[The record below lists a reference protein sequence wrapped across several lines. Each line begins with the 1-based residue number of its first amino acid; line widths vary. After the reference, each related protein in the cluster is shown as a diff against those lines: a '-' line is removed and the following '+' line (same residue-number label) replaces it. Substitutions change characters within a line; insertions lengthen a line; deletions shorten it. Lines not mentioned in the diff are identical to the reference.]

1 MKLRDEMLANLA
13 DSAPALIAVYNTQTG
28 VYTYVNKAV
37 KKILG
42 YEPEDFINGGME
54 FVISLIH
61 PDDVSMLIAKNQ
73 AALEKANT
81 TRLMSQTDEPIS
93 SFEYRIK
100 HKNGSWVW
108 LQTEGSVLSRDT
120 DGKVLEVFKVSLD
133 ITKRKLNEAEL
144 QDLKKGFEEKLAKQ
158 TRDLQER
165 ERMFRNL
172 IEVIED
178 YAIFHLDP
186 NGQVTSWNEGIG
198 NILGYTEQEIVG
210 MSMSIFF
217 TAKDQRDDAHLKE
230 LEDAKTK
237 GTTVVE
243 GIRVRKDGTTFY
255 AVATVTPIWAEDGTL
270 EGYSKIMRDVTE
282 LKEAEETIR
291 YHAMHDTLTGLAN
304 RKALDEHFNISKS
317 MAVRHGNK
325 IGLIFLDL
333 DRFKTINDTLGHGIG
348 DLVLKEVAARLK
360 KAVRKVDIVAR
371 LGGDEFVLLINEVHS
386 AQNIGK
392 VANKILESIRPSI
405 NVQDHNLHVTASMGI
420 AMFAD
425 DGQDIYS
432 LLKNADTALYRAKD
446 AGRNRYQFYD
456 YSMNLQSGSKLSLEQ
471 DLRTAV
477 TNNQLRME
485 YQPFIDIKTGKVLGA
500 ESLVRWHHPKLG
512 IVHPFDFIPL
522 SEETGM
528 IVPIG
533 KWILDTVCQQG
544 KIFEQAGFPLK
555 VTVNLSARQ
564 FSEAELVST
573 ITDSLNKTGYNAQN
587 LEVEITESVA
597 MDNIARTSL
606 KLNDL
611 KELGISISID
621 DFGTGYSSLSYLK
634 KFPVQKLKIDKSFV
648 KHAITD
654 PQDSTI
660 IRAIISMGQSLGL
673 TVCAEGVEDEHQ
685 FALLRSMECDIAQG
699 YLISK
704 PLPAEQLVDWLKHYT
719 MVREGSAY

>member
-1 MKLRDEMLANLA
+1 MKSRDEMLINLT
-13 DSAPALIAVYNTQTG
+13 DNAPGLIAVFNTQTG
-28 VYTYVNKAV
+28 QCLYANKATN
-37 KKILG
+37 KILG
-42 YEPEDFINGGME
+42 YGPEDFINGGRD
-54 FVISLIH
+54 FVRKILH
-61 PDDVSMLIAKNQ
+61 PEDHLGL
-73 AALEKANT
+73 LEQCQTVLETFNT
-81 TRLMSQTDEPIS
+81 TKQNSADDLTTK
-93 SFEYRIK
+93 FEYR
-100 HKNGSWVW
+100 
-108 LQTEGSVLSRDT
+108 VL
-120 DGKVLEVFKVSLD
+120 
-133 ITKRKLNEAEL
+133 
-144 QDLKKGFEEKLAKQ
+144 
-158 TRDLQER
+158 
-165 ERMFRNL
+165 
-172 IEVIED
+172 
-178 YAIFHLDP
+178 
-186 NGQVTSWNEGIG
+186 
-198 NILGYTEQEIVG
+198 
-210 MSMSIFF
+210 
-217 TAKDQRDDAHLKE
+217 
-230 LEDAKTK
+230 
-237 GTTVVE
+237 
-243 GIRVRKDGTTFY
+243 RKDGTWTWLRTEVGILCRDHNNQVQEIF
-255 AVATVTPIWAEDGTL
+255 TVSSDI
-270 EGYSKIMRDVTE
+270 SE
-282 LKEAEETIR
+282 LKEAEDTIR

-304 RKALDEHFNISKS
+304 RKALDEHFNVSKS
-317 MAVRHGNK
+317 IAIRHGNK

-348 DLVLKEVAARLK
+348 DLVLKEVAERLK

-386 AQNIGK
+386 AQNIAK
-392 VANKILESIRPSI
+392 VANKILETIRPNMNI
-405 NVQDHNLHVTASMGI
+405 QDHNLHVTASMGI

-477 TNNQLRME
+477 TNNELYME
-485 YQPFIDIKTGKVLGA
+485 YQPFIDIKSGKVLGVEA
-500 ESLVRWHHPKLG
+500 LVRWKHPKLG

-522 SEETGM
+522 SEEIGM
-528 IVPIG
+528 IIPIG
-533 KWILDTVCQQG
+533 KWILENVCRQG
-544 KIFEQAGFPLK
+544 QAFEQAGHPLK
-555 VTVNLSARQ
+555 MTVNLSARQ
-564 FSEAELVST
+564 FSEAELVKT
-573 ITDSLNKTGYNAQN
+573 IIDALHKTGYSAQN

-660 IRAIISMGQSLGL
+660 IRAIISMGKSLGL

-685 FALLRSMECDIAQG
+685 FALLRSMDCDIAQG

-704 PLPAEQLVDWLKHYT
+704 PLPAEQLMQWLKHYNL
-719 MVREGSAY
+719 VREGSSY